1 MALTKIHNRMHSG
14 AVANVLDYGAIGDGS
29 TDDTTAFQNAI
40 DAVTSQGGSDVGGTV
55 FVPKGIYKTTS
66 TLLMKHGV
74 EMVGENFHSPGS
86 RTAASL
92 IVGHHNGVSV
102 ISFKG
107 AQGCALRDIGIN
119 IGSGFE
125 PKTHLLF
132 GRDTSASAGL
142 HEIKRVFTQGVAS
155 VAAVYSIASEQNSFE
170 DCIFDLTE
178 TATGKICFFTSQADD
193 IYTVDSLVASSNVLM
208 SFKNVD
214 FKNRIDDAASYG
226 IYIRSGGSTGAITF
240 VDCYGHQAGG
250 AYVSINNGQ
259 TDGLPS
265 LGGICFY
272 NQCGEILEDGSG
284 TNSPVNGYYMWGT
297 VPMRGLVINGGR
309 MAQRAGVSPKT
320 INSTVNFEDCIVDL
334 PQNKDNTQ
342 SSGALITSTLQSLIR
357 SSVNH
362 VTLDVAKS
370 TTMTGDLTMSGAFK
384 VLSFSDTGAST
395 GKIISSGSNS
405 LESSSNS
412 ASTST
417 HQEFYNPNGK
427 VGSITTSG
435 SATAYATSSDYR
447 LKENVVSLSNAM
459 TRLGQLNPSRFNFIS
474 EPSQTVDGF
483 IAHEVSDV
491 VPEAVVGDKDAVD
504 ENGNIIPQGIDQSK
518 LVPLLVAALQQ
529 LEARVAALES

>member
-1 MALTKIHNRMHSG
+1 MTLTKVHNRMHAGS
-14 AVANVLDYGAIGDGS
+14 VVNVIDYGATGNGS
-29 TDDTTAFQNAI
+29 TDDTTAIQSAI
-40 DAVTSQGGSDVGGTV
+40 DAVTSLSGADVGGTV
-55 FVPKGIYKTTS
+55 FVPKGIYKTTA

-86 RTAASL
+86 RTSASL
-92 IVGHHNGVSV
+92 IVAHHNGVSV

-107 AQGCALRDIGIN
+107 ANGCGLREIGIN
-119 IGSGFE
+119 VASGFE
-125 PKTHLLF
+125 PSTHLLF
-132 GRDTSASAGL
+132 GRDSSASAGL
-142 HEIKRVFTQGVAS
+142 HEIKRVFAAGVAS
-155 VAAVYSIASEQNSFE
+155 VASVYSIASEQNSFE
-170 DCIFDLTE
+170 DCIFDLYE

-208 SFKNVD
+208 SFRNVD

-405 LESSSNS
+405 LKSSSNS
-412 ASTST
+412 TSTST

-427 VGSITTSG
+427 VGSITTNA
-435 SATAYATSSDYR
+435 SATGFVTTSDYR
-447 LKENVVSLSNAM
+447 LKENVSPISDGIE
-459 TRLGQLNPSRFNFIS
+459 RIKQLKPSRFNFIADADS
-474 EPSQTVDGF
+474 FVDGF
-483 IAHEVSDV
+483 IAHEVAEV
-491 VPEAVVGDKDAVD
+491 VPESVFGEKDAMD
-504 ENGNIIPQGIDQSK
+504 AEGNMSLQGIDQSK
-518 LVPLLVAALQQ
+518 LVPLLVAALK
-529 LEARVAALES
+529 ELESRVSELEN

>member
-1 MALTKIHNRMHSG
+1 MALTKVHNRMHSG
-14 AVANVLDYGAIGDGS
+14 AVVNVLDYGAIGDGS

-178 TATGKICFFTSQADD
+178 TATGKIGLFISQADD

-208 SFKNVD
+208 SFRNVD
-214 FKNRIDDAASYG
+214 IKNRIDASDSYG
-226 IYIRSGGSTGAITF
+226 IYIRTGGSTGAITF

-250 AYVSINNGQ
+250 AYVAINNGQ
-259 TDGLPS
+259 TDGVPS

-272 NQCGEILEDGSG
+272 NQCGEILDLGSS
-284 TNSPVNGYYMWGT
+284 NSPVNGYYFFGNQ
-297 VPMRGLVINGGR
+297 PMRGLIINGGR
-309 MAQRAGVSPKT
+309 MAQLSGVSPKT

-334 PQNKDNTQ
+334 PQNKDGT
-342 SSGALITSTLQSLIR
+342 SSNGSLISSTFQTLTR
-357 SSVNH
+357 SIVNH
-362 VTLDVAKS
+362 ETLDLAKD
-370 TTMTGDLTMSGAFK
+370 TTMTADLTMVGAFN

-395 GKIISSGSNS
+395 GKTIASGSNS
-405 LESSSNS
+405 LESSSDS

-427 VGSITTSG
+427 VGSITTSA

-447 LKENVVSLSNAM
+447 LKENVASLSSAM

-474 EPSQTVDGF
+474 EPNQTVDGF

-518 LVPLLVAALQQ
+518 LVPLIVAALQE
-529 LEARVAALES
+529 LEARVTALEP